1 MFKKI
6 KQPIPYERKKSIAGF
21 LFVLPW
27 LLGFVFI
34 VARPLINS
42 IGYAFSD
49 TTITTEG
56 MELDFAGLT
65 YFIKAFRSDLKFPQY
80 LTSQLSSLLY
90 TVPIIIAFSLFMAV
104 ILNQDFRGRTL
115 ARAIFFIPVVV
126 GSGGIIISY
135 MDDQI
140 SSTLI
145 SGSRSQMLFS
155 SGSFS
160 MTEVLLEAGISD
172 EIVGIISSVISNVF
186 DLTWKSGLQIVLF
199 IAALQSVSPQLYEAA
214 DVEGASAWEKF
225 WKITFP
231 MVMPILLVNLIYTI
245 IDNFTDYSNS
255 VLRYITSIG
264 SDLDFSYS
272 SALSWI
278 YFIIITLII
287 GIIYFI
293 VNKRT
298 NYVVD

>member
-1 MFKKI
+1 
-6 KQPIPYERKKSIAGF
+6 
-21 LFVLPW
+21 
-27 LLGFVFI
+27 
-34 VARPLINS
+34 
-42 IGYAFSD
+42 
-49 TTITTEG
+49 
-56 MELDFAGLT
+56 
-65 YFIKAFRSDLKFPQY
+65 
-80 LTSQLSSLLY
+80 
-90 TVPIIIAFSLFMAV
+90 
-104 ILNQDFRGRTL
+104 
-115 ARAIFFIPVVV
+115 
-126 GSGGIIISY
+126 
-135 MDDQI
+135 
-140 SSTLI
+140 
-145 SGSRSQMLFS
+145 
-155 SGSFS
+155 
-160 MTEVLLEAGISD
+160 
-172 EIVGIISSVISNVF
+172 
-186 DLTWKSGLQIVLF
+186 
-199 IAALQSVSPQLYEAA
+199 VSPQLYEAA